1 MIYKIGMLCKHFKG
15 KNLIDK
21 NIYRIEELNVK
32 GSDIDTDKITYT
44 GEGNMLDSDNLV
56 VYSNIFQEN
65 KYFTIE
71 YDDLA
76 SELQQDKQKQFG
88 QKLRVE
94 PLSEGEI
101 EIVNSKDYEI
111 KKFKSTEEKFRNV

>member
-1 MIYKIGMLCKHFKG
+1 MIYKVGMLCKHFKG

-32 GSDIDTDKITYT
+32 GSDVDTDKISYT

-65 KYFTIE
+65 KYFVRE
-71 YDDLA
+71 YEDLA
-76 SELQQDKQKQFG
+76 GELPLDKQKQFG

>member
-65 KYFTIE
+65 KYFTRE

-76 SELQQDKQKQFG
+76 SELPQDKQKQFG
-88 QKLRVE
+88 QKPRVE

>member
-1 MIYKIGMLCKHFKG
+1 MIYKVGMLCKHFKG

-32 GSDIDTDKITYT
+32 GSDVDTDKISYT

-65 KYFTIE
+65 KYFVRE
-71 YDDLA
+71 YEDLA
-76 SELQQDKQKQFG
+76 GELPLDKQKKKKK
-88 QKLRVE
+88 KLRVE

-111 KKFKSTEEKFRNV
+111 KKFKSTEEKFKNA